1 MFKTTIFMI
10 LSTIIVAHR
19 GGAKIANENTL
30 TSFQQAIEMG
40 VEMVELDVHMT
51 QDNHVVVCHDATIDR
66 TTNCTG
72 KIEDMTLEQFKQA
85 VVVDYVSKL
94 PTSES
99 MPTLREA
106 LELMKGR
113 TKILLEIKRRSK
125 NQYAGLEQQI
135 VNMIHEMDMVDQIV
149 IQSFDDQAIFTI
161 HQLDPNIRIEKL
173 LFCRLPF
180 GMCFDGKINRFTFEK
195 YKMCASLNFM
205 YRFINQNEIDKLHA
219 VGFEVKVWTVDD
231 PSKLNYKAD
240 GVITNRP
247 DLFLNK

>member
-1 MFKTTIFMI
+1 MI

-30 TSFQQAIEMG
+30 SSFQQAIEMG
-40 VEMVELDVHMT
+40 VDMVELDVHMT
-51 QDNHVVVCHDATIDR
+51 LDNHVVVCHDMTIDR
-66 TTNCTG
+66 TTNGAG
-72 KIEDMTLEQFKQA
+72 KIEDMTLQQFKQA
-85 VVVDYVSKL
+85 VVVDYASKL

-99 MPTLREA
+99 MPTLRET

-113 TKILLEIKRRSK
+113 SKILLEIKRRNK

-135 VNMIHEMDMVDQIV
+135 IDMIHEMDMVDQVV
-149 IQSFDDQAIFTI
+149 IQSFDDQALFTV
-161 HQLDPNIRIEKL
+161 HQLDPTVRIEKL

-180 GMCFDGKINRFTFEK
+180 GMCFDGKINRFSVEK

-205 YRFINQNEIDKLHA
+205 YKFIDQKSIDKLHA
-219 VGFEVKVWTVDD
+219 EGFEVKVWTVDD
-231 PSKLNYKAD
+231 PRKLNYKAD

-247 DLFLNK
+247 DLFMNK

>member
-1 MFKTTIFMI
+1 MI
-10 LSTIIVAHR
+10 LSTIIIAHR
-19 GGAKIANENTL
+19 GGARIANENTL
-30 TSFQQAIEMG
+30 SSFQQAIEMG
-40 VEMVELDVHMT
+40 VDMVELDVHMT
-51 QDNHVVVCHDATIDR
+51 KDNYVVICHDMTIDR
-66 TTNCTG
+66 TTNGTG
-72 KIEDMTLEQFKQA
+72 KIENMTLEQFKQA
-85 VVVDYVSKL
+85 AVVDHVSKL

-113 TKILLEIKRRSK
+113 TKILLEIKRRHK

-135 VNMIHEMDMVDQIV
+135 IDMIHEMDMVDQVV
-149 IQSFDDQAIFTI
+149 IQSFDDQALFTV
-161 HQLDPNIRIEKL
+161 HQLDPSIRIEKL
-173 LFCRLPF
+173 LFCKLPF
-180 GMCFDGKINRFTFEK
+180 GMCFDGKISRFTFEK

-205 YRFINQNEIDKLHA
+205 YKFINQNEIDKLHA
-219 VGFEVKVWTVDD
+219 EGFEVKVWTVDD